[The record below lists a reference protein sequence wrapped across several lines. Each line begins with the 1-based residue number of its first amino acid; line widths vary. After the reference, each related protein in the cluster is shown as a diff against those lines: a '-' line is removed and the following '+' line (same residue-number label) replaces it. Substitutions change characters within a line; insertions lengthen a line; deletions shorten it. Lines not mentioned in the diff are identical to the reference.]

1 MLGILLKAAAFVFI
15 IFIGIF
21 VRKIHMV
28 GPEAGDAVKKLMLNF
43 TLPCALI
50 TSFSRIESVSVT
62 LLLLTVL
69 GIGSNIIM
77 IIVGGIASRGRKG
90 GDRAMYMLSCPAYNI
105 GAFCLPFV
113 QEFLPAMGVAASCMF
128 DAGNS
133 IMCTG
138 GTYAFVSE
146 YTADAANKHGFDVKM
161 VLKRLSKSVAFLVYV
176 AMFILT
182 CFNIHLPEEILTILT
197 PASNANACMAMLMI
211 GLTFHLELKGEYI
224 SDIVKMIVLRQ
235 IWAFIFAA
243 FCYFALPFDL
253 VIRQALVIVAFGP
266 MSAIAPAFTSMCN
279 GDEGKASAANSLTI
293 ILSIIEITVVLIV
306 LGIY

>member
-1 MLGILLKAAAFVFI
+1 MTGILLKAAAFVFI
-15 IFIGIF
+15 ILIGMIF
-21 VRKIHMV
+21 RKMHLV
-28 GPEAGDAVKKLMLNF
+28 GPEAGDALMQLMLNF
-43 TLPCALI
+43 TLPCALV
-50 TSFSRIESVSVT
+50 TSFARIASISTT

-69 GIGSNIIM
+69 GIGSNILM
-77 IIVGGIASRGRKG
+77 ILVGGIASRGRKG
-90 GDRAMYMLSCPAYNI
+90 GDRAMYMLCCSAYNI

-113 QEFLPAMGVAASCMF
+113 QDFLPAMGVAAACMF

-138 GTYAFVSE
+138 GTYAFASE
-146 YTADAANKHGFDVKM
+146 YTAEAANKHGLDVRM
-161 VLKRLSKSVAFLVYV
+161 VFKRLSKSVAFLVYV

-182 CFNIHLPEEILTILT
+182 CLNLHLPEGVLTILT

-211 GLTFHLELKGEYI
+211 GVTFHLELKREYLG
-224 SDIVKMIVLRQ
+224 DIVKMIVLRQ
-235 IWAFIFAA
+235 IWAVILAA
-243 FCYFALPFDL
+243 FCYFVLPFDL

-266 MSAIAPAFTSMCN
+266 MSAISPAFTSMCN

-293 ILSIIEITVVLIV
+293 ILSIVEITLVLII

>member
-1 MLGILLKAAAFVFI
+1 MAGLLLKAGSFVFI
-15 IFIGIF
+15 ILVGIF
-21 VRKIHMV
+21 VRKIGLV
-28 GPEAGDAVKKLMLNF
+28 GSEAGDAVKKLMLNF

-50 TSFSRIESVSVT
+50 TSFSRIQSVSIT

-69 GIGSNIIM
+69 GLCANIIM
-77 IIVGGIASRGRKG
+77 IIVGGIASRGRSG

-138 GTYAFVSE
+138 GTYAFVSA
-146 YTADAANKHGFDVKM
+146 YTAEGADKRGFDIRI
-161 VLKRLSKSVAFLVYV
+161 VLSRLSKSVAFLVYV
-176 AMFILT
+176 TMFILT
-182 CFNIHLPEEILTILT
+182 CFNIHLPESVLTLLT
-197 PASNANACMAMLMI
+197 PAANANAAMAMLMI
-211 GLTFHLELKGEYI
+211 GLTFHLELKSEYMG
-224 SDIVKMIVLRQ
+224 DIIKMLVLRQ

-243 FCYFALPFDL
+243 FCFFVLPFDL

-266 MSAIAPAFTSMCN
+266 MSAIAPAFTGMCN
-279 GDEGKASAANSLTI
+279 GDEGKASAANSL
-293 ILSIIEITVVLIV
+293 SIVISVIEITIVLLV
-306 LGIY
+306 LGIS